1 MFAAGVPLLDSL
13 GLVGAAS
20 GHPLYQEATTRI
32 EREIR
37 AGGSLALAMEHSA
50 VFPPLLTQLALIGEE
65 SGALDAML
73 SRAADIIEADI
84 DATVAT
90 LSTLLEPALM
100 VVLGVLVGS
109 LVIALYLP
117 IFKLGAVI

>member
-1 MFAAGVPLLDSL
+1 
-13 GLVGAAS
+13 
-20 GHPLYQEATTRI
+20 
-32 EREIR
+32 
-37 AGGSLALAMEHSA
+37 MEHSG

-73 SRAADIIEADI
+73 SRAADIIEAEME
-84 DATVAT
+84 
-90 LSTLLEPALM
+90 STIAILTALLEPALM
-100 VVLGVLVGS
+100 VVLGVLVGA

>member
-1 MFAAGVPLLDSL
+1 M
-13 GLVGAAS
+13 
-20 GHPLYQEATTRI
+20 
-32 EREIR
+32 
-37 AGGSLALAMEHSA
+37 
-50 VFPPLLTQLALIGEE
+50 LTQLALIGEE

-73 SRAADIIEADI
+73 SRAADIIETDI
-84 DATVAT
+84 DATVTT
-90 LSTLLEPALM
+90 LSALLEPALM

>member
-1 MFAAGVPLLDSL
+1 
-13 GLVGAAS
+13 
-20 GHPLYQEATTRI
+20 
-32 EREIR
+32 
-37 AGGSLALAMEHSA
+37 MEHSG

-73 SRAADIIEADI
+73 SRAAAIIEADI

-90 LSTLLEPALM
+90 LSALLEPALI
-100 VVLGVLVGS
+100 VVLGVLVGA